1 MFRYWKFLFLALLSI
16 TLLAACGKSFD
27 ERAAEAIAEAK
38 DAFQLNDQQVNDE
51 VDGVSLYKPAGF
63 TIEEKSDSQNI
74 VMKNGNDTFL
84 LFINPNEKKDS
95 RLFYDLLK
103 NTEDKDRLEET
114 FTDEGYFGFASVV
127 KKGEEQ
133 VELIASIGGIK
144 MTTMTK
150 DKNIEANMRKMMEIV
165 RSIGQGS

>member
-74 VMKNGNDTFL
+74 VMKKGNDTFL

-103 NTEDKDRLEET
+103 NTDDKDRLEET
-114 FTDEGYFGFASVV
+114 FTDEGYFGFASVD

-150 DKNIEANMRKMMEIV
+150 DKNIEANMRMMMEIV